1 MGWKDMNGQ
10 KNNQTSTGGAATAGI
25 LVRLRSLISPARLIN
40 SMPPAMA
47 GEPVGAVEAAEGWR
61 MQDGVDGPGEELRLA
76 FDNDVGPGPGNVAP
90 SHAERLLRSACDLLC
105 SQPITLISATS
116 LILPPEPG
124 LTTHQMA
131 DLASLMAIEY
141 GLLADV
147 SVNGDHVHVRLTRRI
162 PRMPTR
168 MRAHE
173 KQFAAP
179 ISVRGPRKG
188 RN

>member
-1 MGWKDMNGQ
+1 MNGQ

-25 LVRLRSLISPARLIN
+25 LVRLRRLISPERLIN
-40 SMPPAMA
+40 SMPLATS
-47 GEPVGAVEAAEGWR
+47 GEPSGAVEAAEGWR

-76 FDNDVGPGPGNVAP
+76 LDDEIEPGPGHVAH
-90 SHAERLLRSACDLLC
+90 SHAESLLRSACDLLC

-116 LILPPEPG
+116 VSLPTEPG
-124 LTTHQMA
+124 LTTRQLA
-131 DLASLMAIEY
+131 DMASLMAIEY

-147 SVNGDHVHVRLTRRI
+147 SVNGDQVKVRLTRRV
-162 PRMPTR
+162 PRLPSK
-168 MRAHE
+168 E

-179 ISVRGPRKG
+179 ISARGPRKG